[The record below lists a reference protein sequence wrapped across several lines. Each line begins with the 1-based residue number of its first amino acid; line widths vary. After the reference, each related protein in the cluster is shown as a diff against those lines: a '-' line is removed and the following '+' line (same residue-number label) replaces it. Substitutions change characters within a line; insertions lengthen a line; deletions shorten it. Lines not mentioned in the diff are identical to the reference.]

1 MSNLRAEV
9 LFESLT
15 KVEDPRREHQRF
27 HSLFDILVI
36 SICAV
41 ICGVEHWTEM
51 EEFGEAK
58 REWFASFLELEN
70 GIPSHDTF
78 RRVFMLLDN
87 IELKEIFIDWIGAA
101 VSLSKG
107 ALVNIDGKNLCGSRE
122 PSKGKKALNVVS
134 AWASEQS
141 VVLGQVAC
149 QEKSNEITAIPA
161 LLKILDLEGCVV
173 TIDAMGCQKEIV
185 KEIVKKGADYVI
197 SLKGNQGNLHY
208 DIKEY
213 LDWAER
219 IGFKEIEYE
228 YCETLE
234 KDHGRIETRR
244 CWITEEIDWLEDK
257 EAWENLK
264 SVVLV
269 EAIREVIGGAKTVER
284 RYFISSLGA
293 NAGQALR
300 AVRGHWAIE
309 NSLHW
314 CLDIGFREDDCR
326 VREAKSAENLATL
339 RHIGLNLLKQEK
351 SCKLG
356 IASKRKKAGWNE
368 DYLLKVLK
376 M

>member
-15 KVEDPRREHQRF
+15 KVEDPRREHQKF
-27 HSLFDILVI
+27 HSLKDILVI

-58 REWFASFLELEN
+58 QDWFASFLELEN

-87 IELKEIFIDWIGAA
+87 IKLKEIFIDWIGAA

-141 VVLGQVAC
+141 VVLGQVTC
-149 QEKSNEITAIPA
+149 EEKSNEITAIPA

-173 TIDAMGCQKEIV
+173 TIDAMGCQTEIV

-219 IGFKEIEYE
+219 IGFKEIKYE

-269 EAIREVIGGAKTVER
+269 EALREVIGGAKTVER
-284 RYFISSLGA
+284 RYFISSLEA
-293 NAGQALR
+293 NAEPALR

-326 VREAKSAENLATL
+326 VREAKSAENLAML

-356 IASKRKKAGWNE
+356 IKSKRKKAGWNE

-376 M
+376 K